1 MGEVKLKKIII
12 AIYHGLL
19 AASIN
24 SDCFSMYT
32 VIFSLRSACQAIFKA
47 VNRKTDNQK
56 VIVNHKK
63 SQSRLAKMAKRFDRE
78 LTSHTSQ
85 RCNDHDLGYFL

>member
-1 MGEVKLKKIII
+1 MLPGRMGEVKLKKIII

-63 SQSRLAKMAKRFDRE
+63 SQSRLAQGRQNFESGLSKA
-78 LTSHTSQ
+78 Q
-85 RCNDHDLGYFL
+85 G